1 MIITEEFKNNL
12 NEKVYDE
19 LFSRLYCCPI
29 DELQVH
35 KNRYLN
41 LIENFEKI
49 FGKKE
54 EISVFS
60 APGRTEI
67 GGNHTDHQHG
77 CVLAGSVNLD
87 IIAAVSLNG
96 LDEIRIQSEGY
107 PLDII
112 NLKETVPA
120 ESEFNTAK
128 ALIRGVYAK
137 FKSMGYNIKG
147 FDAYTT
153 SNVLKGSGLSSSAA
167 FEVLIGC
174 IMNGLFADN
183 QVDAVEIAR
192 IGQFAENVYFG
203 KPSGLMDQMA
213 SSVGGAIAI
222 DFQDSEKPAVK
233 KINFDF
239 AKSGH
244 ALCIIDS
251 GADHSDLTYEYAAIP
266 FDMKAVAKY
275 FDKNYLS
282 EVRKEDF
289 LNNISEIRKV
299 TGDRAVLRA
308 FHFFKENERAKQET
322 QLLET
327 ADFDEFLKIVKES
340 GYSSYMYLQ
349 NVCPKNSTK
358 EQAVGYTLAMCD
370 EILQGRGAFR
380 VHGGGFAGTV
390 QAFVPLDMLEDF
402 KNKIEHTVGK
412 NCCLTLNIRPLGGV
426 QII

>member
-251 GADHSDLTYEYAAIP
+251 GADHSDESRCKIFLQKL
-266 FDMKAVAKY
+266 F
-275 FDKNYLS
+275 
-282 EVRKEDF
+282 VRSKK
-289 LNNISEIRKV
+289 R
-299 TGDRAVLRA
+299 R
-308 FHFFKENERAKQET
+308 FFE
-322 QLLET
+322 
-327 ADFDEFLKIVKES
+327 
-340 GYSSYMYLQ
+340 
-349 NVCPKNSTK
+349 
-358 EQAVGYTLAMCD
+358 
-370 EILQGRGAFR
+370 
-380 VHGGGFAGTV
+380 
-390 QAFVPLDMLEDF
+390 
-402 KNKIEHTVGK
+402 
-412 NCCLTLNIRPLGGV
+412 
-426 QII
+426 